1 MKRIKSLLVLI
12 FLVSN
17 FLQKNLFSQNC
28 VPTGLNNSVITT
40 PCTPICNDL
49 TVQVPDLRSTTS
61 YTVISIPYKPY
72 AFTTAGATTDPTLYA
87 DDAYSNIF
95 NLPFPFCFYG
105 NVYTQAVVSSNGLV
119 TFDVKKKN
127 ECPDPT
133 QAAWLISSPLPHG
146 GIAGCGSDNYPKL
159 SIMGMFMDLDPRPES
174 SPANRKIEW
183 RVEGTS
189 PCRRFVVSYYNVGL
203 YEDYPCWPTDS
214 SLATFQIVMTESTGV
229 IDVHIDRKQ
238 ICTNTSGQGRG
249 ILGIQGDIP
258 NDNTQYLVVPGKDGN
273 DPA

>member
-238 ICTNTSGQGRG
+238 ICQ
-249 ILGIQGDIP
+249 P
-258 NDNTQYLVVPGKDGN
+258 EE
-273 DPA
+273 